1 MGLFDFFTQK
11 IGIDLGT
18 SNTLVYVNNK
28 GIIVNEP
35 SVVAINT
42 ISYEVCAVGD
52 GAKAMLD
59 RTPKTIKA
67 TRPLQNGVIADF
79 EITRAMIKYFV
90 AKALNKKMF
99 IKSNIV
105 ISVPVGVTSI
115 ERRAV
120 EEVAYD
126 SGARKVKLV
135 EEPMAAAI
143 GAGLNVD
150 QPVGNMIVDIGGGT
164 TEIAVI
170 SLGGIVESDSLRI
183 AGDDIDVNIKEYVK
197 NKYKMDIG
205 IVTAE
210 NIKIVLGN
218 ASKEYYED
226 YKVNKIK
233 NDKTDK
239 TDKNDNK
246 ESNDNVDSKANIENT
261 DKIHKVDKIDKT
273 DSNKASNNVPMQME
287 IRGRDIVSGLPLK
300 MTITSDEIRE
310 AIIETI
316 NSIVN
321 GIKRVLERTPPELS
335 SDIYTNGIYL
345 SGGGALLK
353 GLDRFIEK
361 ETGIRVFIAENPL
374 HSVALGAG
382 KISENL

>member
-1 MGLFDFFTQK
+1 MGFFDFFTQK

-42 ISYEVCAVGD
+42 LSNEVCAVGSD
-52 GAKAMLD
+52 AKAMLD
-59 RTPKTIKA
+59 RTPKTIRA
-67 TRPLQNGVIADF
+67 IRPLQSGVIADF
-79 EITRAMIKYFV
+79 EITRAMIKYFI
-90 AKALNKKMF
+90 AKALNKKRF

-126 SGARKVKLV
+126 AGARKVKLV

-150 QPVGNMIVDIGGGT
+150 QPIGNMVIDIGGGT

-183 AGDDIDVNIKEYVK
+183 AGDDIDINIKEYVK
-197 NKYKMDIG
+197 SKYNMDIG

-210 NIKIVLGN
+210 KIKMVLGN
-218 ASKEYYED
+218 ASKEYYD
-226 YKVNKIK
+226 KKIK
-233 NDKTDK
+233 ELDEDVEDNIDNEDNI
-239 TDKNDNK
+239 DSEDNK
-246 ESNDNVDSKANIENT
+246 ETNNNDGFQ
-261 DKIHKVDKIDKT
+261 
-273 DSNKASNNVPMQME
+273 QME

-321 GIKRVLERTPPELS
+321 AIKRVLERTPPELS
-335 SDIYTNGIYL
+335 ADIYVNGIYL

-353 GLDRFIEK
+353 GLNIYIERQ
-361 ETGIRVFIAENPL
+361 TGIKVFVADNPL
-374 HSVALGAG
+374 QSVALGAG
-382 KISENL
+382 KICENL

>member
-1 MGLFDFFTQK
+1 MGFFDFFTQK

-35 SVVAINT
+35 SVVAIKTFSN
-42 ISYEVCAVGD
+42 EVCAVGSD
-52 GAKAMLD
+52 AKAMLD
-59 RTPKTIKA
+59 RTPKTIRA
-67 TRPLQNGVIADF
+67 IRPLQSGVIADF
-79 EITRAMIKYFV
+79 EITRAMIKYFI
-90 AKALNKKMF
+90 AKALNKKRF

-126 SGARKVKLV
+126 AGARKVKLV
-135 EEPMAAAI
+135 GEPMAAAI

-150 QPVGNMIVDIGGGT
+150 QPIGNMVIDIGGGT

-183 AGDDIDVNIKEYVK
+183 AGDDIDINIKEYVK
-197 NKYKMDIG
+197 SKYKMDIG

-210 NIKIVLGN
+210 KIKMVLGN
-218 ASKEYYED
+218 ASKDYYEKKIKDLDDDVEYYIDNE
-226 YKVNKIK
+226 
-233 NDKTDK
+233 
-239 TDKNDNK
+239 DNK
-246 ESNDNVDSKANIENT
+246 DSEENKEINNNDGFQ
-261 DKIHKVDKIDKT
+261 
-273 DSNKASNNVPMQME
+273 QME

-321 GIKRVLERTPPELS
+321 AIKRVLERTPPELS
-335 SDIYTNGIYL
+335 ADIYVNGIYL

-353 GLDRFIEK
+353 GLNIYIERH
-361 ETGIRVFIAENPL
+361 TGIKVFVADNQL
-374 HSVALGAG
+374 QSVALGAG
-382 KISENL
+382 KICENL

>member
-28 GIIVNEP
+28 GITLNEP

-42 ISYEVCAVGD
+42 TSYEVCAVGFD
-52 GAKAMLD
+52 AKAMLE
-59 RTPKTIKA
+59 RTPKTIRA
-67 TRPLQNGVIADF
+67 IRPLQNGVIADF
-79 EITRAMIKYFV
+79 EITRAMIKYFIT
-90 AKALNKKMF
+90 KALNKKRF

-126 SGARKVKLV
+126 AGARKVKLV

-150 QPVGNMIVDIGGGT
+150 QPIGNMIVDIGGGT

-183 AGDDIDVNIKEYVK
+183 AGDDIDINIKEYIK

-210 NIKIVLGN
+210 NIKKVLGN
-218 ASKEYYED
+218 ASKEYYKRIIDSDERIDSKEANED
-226 YKVNKIK
+226 NEDFEINEDNKDK
-233 NDKTDK
+233 KDLKDKKDKKEKKDEKENKKTDY
-239 TDKNDNK
+239 
-246 ESNDNVDSKANIENT
+246 VQ
-261 DKIHKVDKIDKT
+261 
-273 DSNKASNNVPMQME
+273 QME

-300 MTITSDEIRE
+300 ITITSDEVRE
-310 AIIETI
+310 AILETV

-321 GIKRVLERTPPELS
+321 AIKRVLERTPPELS

-353 GLDRFIEK
+353 GLDIYLEK
-361 ETGIRVFIAENPL
+361 ETGIKVFIADNPL
-374 HSVALGAG
+374 QSVALGAG
-382 KISENL
+382 KISEEL

>member
-1 MGLFDFFTQK
+1 MGLFSFFTQK
-11 IGIDLGT
+11 IVIDLGT
-18 SNTLVYVNNK
+18 SNTLIYVYGR
-28 GIIVNEP
+28 GITLNEP

-42 ISYEVCAVGD
+42 ASYEVCAVGAD
-52 GAKAMLD
+52 AKAMLE
-59 RTPKTIKA
+59 RTPKTITA
-67 TRPLQNGVIADF
+67 IRPLQNGVIADF
-79 EITRAMIKYFV
+79 EITRAMIKYFI
-90 AKALNKKMF
+90 AKALNKKRF

-126 SGARKVKLV
+126 AGARKVKLV

-150 QPVGNMIVDIGGGT
+150 RPIGNMVVDIGGGT

-170 SLGGIVESDSLRI
+170 SLGGIVASESLRI
-183 AGDDIDVNIKEYVK
+183 AGDDIDINIKDYVK

-210 NIKIVLGN
+210 NIKMVLGN
-218 ASKEYYED
+218 ASKDYYINRSKEAQGEED
-226 YKVNKIK
+226 EIE
-233 NDKTDK
+233 
-239 TDKNDNK
+239 NK
-246 ESNDNVDSKANIENT
+246 EDEIAEE
-261 DKIHKVDKIDKT
+261 
-273 DSNKASNNVPMQME
+273 ME
-287 IRGRDIVSGLPLK
+287 IRGRDIVSGLPIK
-300 MTITSDEIRE
+300 ITITSDEIRE
-310 AIIETI
+310 ALIESI

-321 GIKRVLERTPPELS
+321 AIRRVLERTPPELS

-353 GLDRFIEK
+353 GLDIFIEK
-361 ETGIRVFIAENPL
+361 ETGIKVYIAENPL
-374 HSVALGAG
+374 QSVALGAG
-382 KISENL
+382 KICENL

>member
-1 MGLFDFFTQK
+1 MGLFDIFTQK

-18 SNTLVYVNNK
+18 SNTLVYLNNK
-28 GIIVNEP
+28 GITVNEP

-42 ISYEVCAVGD
+42 ISHEVCAVGD
-52 GAKAMLD
+52 DAKAMLD
-59 RTPKTIKA
+59 KTPKTISA
-67 TRPLQNGVIADF
+67 RRPLQNGVIADF
-79 EITRAMIKYFV
+79 EITRAMIKYFI
-90 AKALNKKMF
+90 AKALNKKRF
-99 IKSNIV
+99 VKSNIV

-126 SGARKVKLV
+126 AGARKVRLV

-183 AGDDIDVNIKEYVK
+183 AGDDIDVNIKDYVK
-197 NKYKMDIG
+197 NKYKMEIG
-205 IVTAE
+205 LVTAE
-210 NIKIVLGN
+210 RVKMVLGN
-218 ASKEYYED
+218 ASRDYYSSSTYGSDDEDNEYNGDSED
-226 YKVNKIK
+226 NEENNA
-233 NDKTDK
+233 NDG
-239 TDKNDNK
+239 
-246 ESNDNVDSKANIENT
+246 SNAF
-261 DKIHKVDKIDKT
+261 H
-273 DSNKASNNVPMQME
+273 QMD

-321 GIKRVLERTPPELS
+321 AIKRVLERTPPELS

-353 GLDRFIEK
+353 GLDIFIEK
-361 ETGIRVFIAENPL
+361 ETGIKVFVADNPL
-374 HSVALGAG
+374 QSVALGAG
-382 KISENL
+382 KICESL

>member
-1 MGLFDFFTQK
+1 MGLFSFFTQK

-18 SNTLVYVNNK
+18 SNTLVYVNGK
-28 GIIVNEP
+28 GITLNEP

-42 ISYEVCAVGD
+42 ASYQVCAVGSD
-52 GAKAMLD
+52 AKAMLE
-59 RTPKTIKA
+59 RTPKTIMA
-67 TRPLQNGVIADF
+67 IRPLQNGVIADF
-79 EITRAMIKYFV
+79 EITRAMIKYFI
-90 AKALNKKMF
+90 AKGLNKKRF

-126 SGARKVKLV
+126 AGARKVKLV

-170 SLGGIVESDSLRI
+170 SLGGIVASDSLRI
-183 AGDDIDVNIKEYVK
+183 AGDDIDVNIKDYVK

-210 NIKIVLGN
+210 NVKMVLGN
-218 ASKEYYED
+218 ASKDYY
-226 YKVNKIK
+226 KKK
-233 NDKTDK
+233 
-239 TDKNDNK
+239 NK
-246 ESNDNVDSKANIENT
+246 EVPDNDEMSENNEDEAIET
-261 DKIHKVDKIDKT
+261 
-273 DSNKASNNVPMQME
+273 ME
-287 IRGRDIVSGLPLK
+287 IRGRDIVSGLPIK
-300 MTITSDEIRE
+300 ITITSDEIRE

-316 NSIVN
+316 NSIVSA
-321 GIKRVLERTPPELS
+321 IRRVLERTPPELA

-353 GLDRFIEK
+353 GLDIYIEK
-361 ETGIRVFIAENPL
+361 ETGIKVFIAENPL
-374 HSVALGAG
+374 QSVALGAG
-382 KISENL
+382 KICENL

>member
-1 MGLFDFFTQK
+1 
-11 IGIDLGT
+11 
-18 SNTLVYVNNK
+18 
-28 GIIVNEP
+28 
-35 SVVAINT
+35 
-42 ISYEVCAVGD
+42 
-52 GAKAMLD
+52 
-59 RTPKTIKA
+59 
-67 TRPLQNGVIADF
+67 
-79 EITRAMIKYFV
+79 MIKYFI
-90 AKALNKKMF
+90 AKGLNKKRF

-126 SGARKVKLV
+126 AGARKVKLV

-170 SLGGIVESDSLRI
+170 SLGGIVASDSLRI
-183 AGDDIDVNIKEYVK
+183 AGDDIDVNIKDYVK

-210 NIKIVLGN
+210 NVKMVLGN
-218 ASKEYYED
+218 ASKDYY
-226 YKVNKIK
+226 KKK
-233 NDKTDK
+233 
-239 TDKNDNK
+239 NK
-246 ESNDNVDSKANIENT
+246 EVPDNDEMSENNEDEAIET
-261 DKIHKVDKIDKT
+261 
-273 DSNKASNNVPMQME
+273 ME
-287 IRGRDIVSGLPLK
+287 IRGRDIVSGLPIK
-300 MTITSDEIRE
+300 ITITSDEIRE

-316 NSIVN
+316 NSIVSA
-321 GIKRVLERTPPELS
+321 IRRVLERTPPELA

-353 GLDRFIEK
+353 GLDIYIEK
-361 ETGIRVFIAENPL
+361 ETGIKVFIAENPL
-374 HSVALGAG
+374 QSVALGAG
-382 KISENL
+382 KICENL

>member
-28 GIIVNEP
+28 GITLNEP

-42 ISYEVCAVGD
+42 TSYEVCAVGFD
-52 GAKAMLD
+52 AKAMLE
-59 RTPKTIKA
+59 RTPKTIRA
-67 TRPLQNGVIADF
+67 IRPLQNGVIADF
-79 EITRAMIKYFV
+79 EITRAMIKYFIT
-90 AKALNKKMF
+90 KALNKKRF

-126 SGARKVKLV
+126 AGARKVKLV

-150 QPVGNMIVDIGGGT
+150 QPIGNMIVDIGGGT

-183 AGDDIDVNIKEYVK
+183 AGDDIDINIKEYIK

-210 NIKIVLGN
+210 NIKKVLGN
-218 ASKEYYED
+218 ASKEYFKRIIDSDESNDSKAVNEENED
-226 YKVNKIK
+226 KEDKQDKEDVKNK
-233 NDKTDK
+233 
-239 TDKNDNK
+239 K
-246 ESNDNVDSKANIENT
+246 ESNKKENN
-261 DKIHKVDKIDKT
+261 KKENKKT
-273 DSNKASNNVPMQME
+273 DYAQQME

-300 MTITSDEIRE
+300 ITITSDEMRE
-310 AIIETI
+310 AIIETV

-321 GIKRVLERTPPELS
+321 AIKRVLERTPPELS

-353 GLDRFIEK
+353 GLDIYLEK
-361 ETGIRVFIAENPL
+361 ETGIKVFIADNPL
-374 HSVALGAG
+374 QSVALGAG
-382 KISENL
+382 KISEEL